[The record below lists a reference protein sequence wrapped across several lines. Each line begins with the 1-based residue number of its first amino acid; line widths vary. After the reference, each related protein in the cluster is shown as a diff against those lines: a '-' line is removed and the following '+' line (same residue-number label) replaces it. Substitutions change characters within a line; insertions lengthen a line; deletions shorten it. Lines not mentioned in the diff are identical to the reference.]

1 MQVTRNQV
9 LDWVDARQ
17 RTLSTTPMD
26 ERTDAPMEGVDLA
39 EAEETAAQHAALR
52 TAIAAL
58 PEKQAL
64 ILKLRIEGKSLRD
77 IAELLNR
84 PVGTISVENS
94 RAMARVRTHLEQT
107 GLFAKGARA

>member
-1 MQVTRNQV
+1 
-9 LDWVDARQ
+9 
-17 RTLSTTPMD
+17 MD